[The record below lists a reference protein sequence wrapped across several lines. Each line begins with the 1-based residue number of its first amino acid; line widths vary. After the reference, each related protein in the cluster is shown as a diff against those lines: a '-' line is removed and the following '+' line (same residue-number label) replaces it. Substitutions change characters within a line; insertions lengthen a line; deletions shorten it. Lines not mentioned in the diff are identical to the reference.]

1 MVRSREAITNLS
13 PDPETRAVCLSQL
26 SVPSRPS
33 AAADWG
39 VSPAVQPAG
48 TSRYDPRGSGP
59 TRMSSPIHGGATHS
73 AGENTTPPGCS
84 RPLPAQLSP
93 VHCVCAERHRCLL
106 PSQAGCE
113 GGGPHLHTSKHRV
126 WWVSWALATAGDQ
139 GSLTTP
145 ERQRRSFP
153 GPIATAKNLSFSM
166 YMQF

>member
-48 TSRYDPRGSGP
+48 TSRYDPHSWRSNTQCRRKHDSPWVFQASPSAAESGP
-59 TRMSSPIHGGATHS
+59 LCLR
-73 AGENTTPPGCS
+73 
-84 RPLPAQLSP
+84 R
-93 VHCVCAERHRCLL
+93 ERHRCLL